1 MYESISYTGNTASTT
16 PCATCFATDHKYLM
30 WMDYIG
36 VTLSVVD
43 YSLQGKLWNNGYDF
57 NFVITF
63 WSSFAGLIGNALVS
77 GLMYYPF

>member
-1 MYESISYTGNTASTT
+1 
-16 PCATCFATDHKYLM
+16 M